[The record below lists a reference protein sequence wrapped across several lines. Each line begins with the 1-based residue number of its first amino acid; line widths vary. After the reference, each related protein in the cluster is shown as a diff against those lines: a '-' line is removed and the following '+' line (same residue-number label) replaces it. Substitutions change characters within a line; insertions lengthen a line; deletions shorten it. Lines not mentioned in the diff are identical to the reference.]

1 MKIPGYAGSILYVDL
16 TTQSI
21 RKEPYN
27 FEAAKG
33 LIGGYGMNNKLAY
46 DLMRPGVDAFSPENT
61 IVIGT
66 GPFTGTLV
74 PGAGKLLVTTKFP
87 LNGAFATAAGGGC
100 FALMLKTAG
109 YDHVVIKGR
118 SEKPV
123 YLRITEEG
131 AFFND
136 AKGLWGK
143 DSFDTIDELRKLY
156 EPCSVIPIGQAGEH
170 LVRISLTTVDKAGTL
185 GRGGLPAVMGSKN
198 LKAIVVEQGEQAIDV
213 AHRLELQKLANA
225 LQERILK
232 WPGRQFILDN
242 GLFPAPA
249 DMRELHHKTRQPL
262 ACPGCPLA
270 EKVAVRLKEGTYA
283 GLQTYMPHFS
293 TNRFESKTPE
303 QAYEQSLKYIDTLNR
318 YGLCIM
324 NFNQIVSVVLAAYR
338 DGTITKKD
346 TGFELK
352 GDLETALELARMTA
366 HREGIGDALA
376 EGLAGAAEKLGLKN
390 VFHIKGQNV
399 IYDPRLR
406 GMGTMEFEQMTT
418 PRGSH
423 SAAAG
428 SPAYEP
434 GRPPGDF
441 LRHGERMGI
450 SEEALKRVVSPDSFN
465 PGRFSRYSEDW
476 YALFNSLGLC
486 NRAHVNRFYHV
497 KTIAE
502 FYTAVT
508 GIEITP
514 AALMQAA
521 ERAWT
526 IEKMLNVREGFGR
539 KDDKAP
545 ESWFKPLVKDGKE
558 YAITDYYK
566 TKVLTRED
574 VEGCFN
580 DYYDERGY
588 DKMTAAPT
596 PEKLKELGLESMAGD
611 LLPGK

>member
-1 MKIPGYAGSILYVDL
+1 MKIPGYAGNILFVDL
-16 TTQSI
+16 SAQSF
-21 RKEPYN
+21 RKELN
-27 FEAAKG
+27 DFEAARA

-46 DLMRPGVDAFSPENT
+46 DLMRPGVDAFSPENL

-74 PGAGKLLVTTKFP
+74 PGASKLLVTTKFP
-87 LNGAFATAAGGGC
+87 LNGAFATAAGGGS
-100 FALMLKTAG
+100 FALMLKTSG
-109 YDHVVIKGR
+109 FDHVVINGR
-118 SEKPV
+118 AEKPV
-123 YLRITEEG
+123 YLRISQDG
-131 AFFND
+131 AYFHD
-136 AKGLWGK
+136 AQGLWGK
-143 DSFDTIDELRKLY
+143 DSFDTIDELRDLY

-170 LVRISLTTVDKAGTL
+170 LVRISITSDDKAGTL
-185 GRGGLPAVMGSKN
+185 GRGGLAAVMGSKN
-198 LKAIVVEQGEQAIDV
+198 LKAIVVEQGAHPVKV
-213 AHRLELQKLANA
+213 AHRLEFQKLANA
-225 LQERILK
+225 FHERILK
-232 WPGRQFILDN
+232 WPNREFILKN

-249 DMRELHHKTRQPL
+249 DMNEFHHKTRQPL

-270 EKVAVRLKEGTYA
+270 EKVAVRLKEGKYA
-283 GLQTYMPHFS
+283 GLQTYMPHFHAD
-293 TNRFESKTPE
+293 RFDSKTPE
-303 QAYEQSLKYIDTLNR
+303 QGYEQSLKYSDTLNR
-318 YGLCIM
+318 LGLCVM
-324 NFNQIVSVVLAAYR
+324 NFHQLLSVVLSAYK
-338 DGTITKKD
+338 DGTITAKD
-346 TGFELK
+346 VGFEPK
-352 GDLETALELARMTA
+352 GDLETALKLAHMTA
-366 HREGIGDALA
+366 YREGIGDALA
-376 EGLAGAAEKLGLKN
+376 EGLAGAAKRLGLKN
-390 VFHIKGQNV
+390 VEHIKGQNI

-428 SPAYEP
+428 SPAYES

-497 KTIAE
+497 KTITE

-514 AALMQAA
+514 AQLMQAA

-545 ESWFKPLVKDGKE
+545 ESWFEPLLKDGKE
-558 YAITDYYK
+558 CAITDYYK
-566 TKVLTRED
+566 TKVLTRAD
-574 VEGCFN
+574 VAGFFD

-588 DKMTAAPT
+588 DKLTGAPT
-596 PEKLKELGLESMAGD
+596 LEKLKELGLESMAD
-611 LLPGK
+611 ALPRSK